1 MVGFFTSSS
10 TAITSI
16 RLGACG
22 GLPDSVMSAPAT
34 NVRPA
39 RVRMMAS
46 TLASSRAAM
55 TLSMMPL
62 RTPWRSAFTGG
73 LSMVMMA
80 TLPSR
85 RRLTGLSKA
94 LPSIFSSYSR
104 LRDGARG
111 VVEGNSAMQNAILH
125 VDRNAR
131 VWWCGCQR
139 RDARDSS
146 RASDLGADSVVT
158 LEAGHESWD
167 IVPPRGTRTPI
178 NGDRKFVTALAR
190 GLEVLRCF
198 TPTEGQLGN
207 GEIAERTGLPKPTV
221 SRLTYT
227 LTKLGYLA
235 HVERLAKYQ
244 LAPAALALGYT
255 ALANIRIRQLA
266 RTHMQEVADYA
277 GAVVAL
283 GTRDRLDLIYLEL
296 ARSKHGA
303 MLRLMQGS
311 RIPIANTAM
320 GRAIIVG
327 MPDNERTWLLGYIK
341 RQEVKTSEKW

>member
-1 MVGFFTSSS
+1 M
-10 TAITSI
+10 
-16 RLGACG
+16 
-22 GLPDSVMSAPAT
+22 
-34 NVRPA
+34 
-39 RVRMMAS
+39 
-46 TLASSRAAM
+46 
-55 TLSMMPL
+55 
-62 RTPWRSAFTGG
+62 
-73 LSMVMMA
+73 
-80 TLPSR
+80 
-85 RRLTGLSKA
+85 
-94 LPSIFSSYSR
+94 
-104 LRDGARG
+104 
-111 VVEGNSAMQNAILH
+111 
-125 VDRNAR
+125 
-131 VWWCGCQR
+131 
-139 RDARDSS
+139 
-146 RASDLGADSVVT
+146 GADRVLT

-190 GLEVLRCF
+190 GLEVLRAF
-198 TPTEGQLGN
+198 TPTEGLLGN

-235 HVERLAKYQ
+235 HVERLSKYQ

-296 ARSKHGA
+296 ARSKNGA

-311 RIPIANTAM
+311 RLPLANTAM
-320 GRAIIVG
+320 GRALIAG
-327 MPDNERTWLLGYIK
+327 MPEEERDWLLGYIK
-341 RQEVKTSEKW
+341 RQEGKNWPKVKASLERAIKEFQTRGFTTTLGEWERDINAVGVPLMAPDGSGLFAFNCGAPAFHFTREKLEADIGPRLVNMVRNVEFALTGR

>member
-1 MVGFFTSSS
+1 VS
-10 TAITSI
+10 
-16 RLGACG
+16 
-22 GLPDSVMSAPAT
+22 
-34 NVRPA
+34 
-39 RVRMMAS
+39 
-46 TLASSRAAM
+46 
-55 TLSMMPL
+55 
-62 RTPWRSAFTGG
+62 
-73 LSMVMMA
+73 
-80 TLPSR
+80 
-85 RRLTGLSKA
+85 
-94 LPSIFSSYSR
+94 
-104 LRDGARG
+104 
-111 VVEGNSAMQNAILH
+111 
-125 VDRNAR
+125 
-131 VWWCGCQR
+131 
-139 RDARDSS
+139 
-146 RASDLGADSVVT
+146 
-158 LEAGHESWD
+158 LEIGQESWD
-167 IVPPRGTRTPI
+167 IAPPRGARPAAH
-178 NGDRKFVTALAR
+178 GDRKFVTALAR

-266 RTHMQEVADYA
+266 RTHMQELADYA

-311 RIPIANTAM
+311 RLPIANTAM
-320 GRAIIVG
+320 GRALIAG
-327 MPDNERTWLLGYIK
+327 MPDEERNWLLGYIK
-341 RQEVKTSEKW
+341 RQEGKNWPKVKASIERAMKDFETRGFTLSLGDWERDINAVGVPLAASDGSGVFAFNCGAPGFQFTRERLESDIGPRLVNMVRNVEVALSGR